1 MGVFLCG
8 ILIRAARLAENGF
21 AIDAAYAARLADTAN
36 LLRVSPS
43 TRALFFHADGS
54 PLTAGEVLRQ
64 PDLARTY
71 RAIAQH
77 GIHYF
82 YNGQFA
88 IETARWMAENGGILG
103 PVDLVSYIVG
113 VREPLPSFYRG
124 RAIAGFPPPA
134 PAEWR

>member
-8 ILIRAARLAENGF
+8 IFIRAARLAENGF

-88 IETARWMAENGGILG
+88 IETARWMGERRHSRS
-103 PVDLVSYIVG
+103 VDLVSYIVG
-113 VREPLPSFYRG
+113 VREPLPSFYRVE
-124 RAIAGFPPPA
+124 P
-134 PAEWR
+134 